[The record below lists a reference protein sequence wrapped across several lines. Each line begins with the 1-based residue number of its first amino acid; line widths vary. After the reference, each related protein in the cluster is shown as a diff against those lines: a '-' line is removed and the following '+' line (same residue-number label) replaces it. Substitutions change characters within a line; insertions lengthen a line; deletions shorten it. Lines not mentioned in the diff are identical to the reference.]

1 MHENLII
8 YDKINFVVG
17 PDKTSYTTVKSRLDG
32 FLLKNK
38 KTFINLKAL
47 YLLSLGGGIRWH
59 NFPSTIDN
67 DATGVVQ
74 PKLTLTRGG
83 GVLSYINSR
92 ILG

>member
-1 MHENLII
+1 MHENMII

-17 PDKTSYTTVKSRLDG
+17 PDKTWYTTVKSRLDG

-47 YLLSLGGGIRWH
+47 YLLSLGGDWGGGGH
-59 NFPSTIDN
+59 NFPSTIDY

-83 GVLSYINSR
+83 GVLSYIAE
-92 ILG
+92 L